1 MIDSQVEYRSIIM
14 RCDRIDK
21 SAYLEPASN
30 VEFVCYQKGMEAVWA
45 DIQKNAGEFDYPGTD
60 RESDACFKK
69 IYDKR
74 GLCEVGKDQDLRRY
88 LIADKDMR
96 NRKPTAD
103 SRGEVPCTGL

>member
-30 VEFVCYQKGMEAVWA
+30 VEFVCYQKGMKAVWA

-60 RESDACFKK
+60 P
-69 IYDKR
+69 
-74 GLCEVGKDQDLRRY
+74 V
-88 LIADKDMR
+88 
-96 NRKPTAD
+96 
-103 SRGEVPCTGL
+103 